1 MSEEKENVNGEDKG
15 FKIEINS
22 PEEAAKEYAE
32 HMEAEIVEDNAE
44 AEAKSTDETTEEEN
58 MEFAGGELGI
68 LKKQVEN
75 LENILKEKNEEIL
88 RRAADLDNYRKR
100 LTKETEDK
108 VRYANQAVV
117 KDFLPVM
124 DNIEMSLVHTEEDS
138 PLRQGIEL
146 TIKSFKDAL
155 ARHGVV
161 EVNSEIGTI
170 FDPAVHEAIMM
181 DNNPEY
187 ENNAITLCVQK
198 GYLLNERVIRPAKV
212 KVNKI

>member
-1 MSEEKENVNGEDKG
+1 MSEENKENMQQEEGV
-15 FKIEINS
+15 KINIES
-22 PEEAAKEYAE
+22 PEAE
-32 HMEAEIVEDNAE
+32 VIENAEQLQETHEAENISEE
-44 AEAKSTDETTEEEN
+44 AD
-58 MEFAGGELGI
+58 MGGGEIGI

-108 VRYANQAVV
+108 VRFANQAVV

-124 DNIEMSLVHTEEDS
+124 DNIEMALQHAEEGS
-138 PLRQGIEL
+138 PLREGIEL

-155 ARHGVV
+155 SKHGVK
-161 EVNSEIGTI
+161 EVDAEIGTI

-181 DNNPEY
+181 DNNTEY
-187 ENNAITLCVQK
+187 ENNAVTLCVQK
-198 GYLLNERVIRPAKV
+198 GYILNDRVIRPAKV

>member
-1 MSEEKENVNGEDKG
+1 MSEENKENMQQEEGV
-15 FKIEINS
+15 KINIES
-22 PEEAAKEYAE
+22 PEAE
-32 HMEAEIVEDNAE
+32 VIDNAE
-44 AEAKSTDETTEEEN
+44 QLQETQEAENISEEAD
-58 MEFAGGELGI
+58 MGGGEIGI

-88 RRAADLDNYRKR
+88 RHAADLDNYRKR

-108 VRYANQAVV
+108 VRFANQAVV

-124 DNIEMSLVHTEEDS
+124 DNIEMALQHAEEGS
-138 PLRQGIEL
+138 PLREGIEL

-155 ARHGVV
+155 SKHGVK
-161 EVNSEIGTI
+161 EVDAEIGTI

-181 DNNPEY
+181 DNNTEY
-187 ENNAITLCVQK
+187 ENNAVTLCVQK
-198 GYLLNERVIRPAKV
+198 GYILNDRVIRPAKV

>member
-1 MSEEKENVNGEDKG
+1 MSEEKDNVNTEEKAH
-15 FKIEINS
+15 KIEINS
-22 PEEAAKEYAE
+22 PEDLAKEYE
-32 HMEAEIVEDNAE
+32 KQAE
-44 AEAKSTDETTEEEN
+44 AETVENEPLENEVEENAEEN
-58 MEFAGGELGI
+58 MELAGGELGI

-124 DNIEMSLVHTEEDS
+124 DNIEMSLVHTEEAS

-161 EVNSEIGTI
+161 EVNSEIGTM

>member
-1 MSEEKENVNGEDKG
+1 MSEENKENMQHDEGV
-15 FKIEINS
+15 KIDIES
-22 PEEAAKEYAE
+22 PEAE
-32 HMEAEIVEDNAE
+32 VIENAE
-44 AEAKSTDETTEEEN
+44 EMQDTENQAEEAD
-58 MEFAGGELGI
+58 MGGGEIGI

-108 VRYANQAVV
+108 VRFANQAVV

-124 DNIEMSLVHTEEDS
+124 DNIEMALQHAEEGT
-138 PLRQGIEL
+138 PLREGIEL
-146 TIKSFKDAL
+146 TIKSFKDVL
-155 ARHGVV
+155 SRHGVT
-161 EVNSEIGTI
+161 EINSEIGTI

-181 DNNPEY
+181 DNTAEY

-198 GYLLNERVIRPAKV
+198 GYILNDRVIRPAKV

>member
-1 MSEEKENVNGEDKG
+1 MSEENKKNMQQEEGV
-15 FKIEINS
+15 KINIES
-22 PEEAAKEYAE
+22 PEAE
-32 HMEAEIVEDNAE
+32 VIENAEQLQETQEAENISEE
-44 AEAKSTDETTEEEN
+44 AD
-58 MEFAGGELGI
+58 MGGGEIGI

-108 VRYANQAVV
+108 VRFANQAVV

-124 DNIEMSLVHTEEDS
+124 DNIEMALQHTEEGT
-138 PLRQGIEL
+138 PLREGIEL

-155 ARHGVV
+155 SKHGVK
-161 EVNSEIGTI
+161 EVDAEIGTI

-181 DNNPEY
+181 DSTAEY

-198 GYLLNERVIRPAKV
+198 GYILNDRVIRPAKV

>member
-1 MSEEKENVNGEDKG
+1 MSEENKENMQQEEGV
-15 FKIEINS
+15 KINIES
-22 PEEAAKEYAE
+22 PEAE
-32 HMEAEIVEDNAE
+32 VIDNAE
-44 AEAKSTDETTEEEN
+44 QLQETQEAENISEEAD
-58 MEFAGGELGI
+58 MGGGEIGI

-108 VRYANQAVV
+108 IRFANQAVV

-124 DNIEMSLVHTEEDS
+124 DNIEMALQHAEEGS
-138 PLRQGIEL
+138 PLREGIEL

-155 ARHGVV
+155 SKHGVK
-161 EVNSEIGTI
+161 EVDAEIGTI

-181 DNNPEY
+181 DSTAEY

-198 GYLLNERVIRPAKV
+198 GYILNDRVIRPAKV

>member
-1 MSEEKENVNGEDKG
+1 MSEENKENMQQEEGV
-15 FKIEINS
+15 KINIES
-22 PEEAAKEYAE
+22 PEAE
-32 HMEAEIVEDNAE
+32 VIDNAE
-44 AEAKSTDETTEEEN
+44 KLQETQEAENISEEAD
-58 MEFAGGELGI
+58 MGGGEIGI

-108 VRYANQAVV
+108 VRFANQAVV

-124 DNIEMSLVHTEEDS
+124 DNIEMALQHAEEGT
-138 PLRQGIEL
+138 PLREGIEL
-146 TIKSFKDAL
+146 TIKSFKDVL
-155 ARHGVV
+155 SRHGVT
-161 EVNSEIGTI
+161 EINSEIGTI

-181 DNNPEY
+181 DNNTEY
-187 ENNAITLCVQK
+187 ENNAVTLCVQK
-198 GYLLNERVIRPAKV
+198 GYILNDRVIRPAKV

>member
-1 MSEEKENVNGEDKG
+1 MSKEKENMQSEEKGH
-15 FKIEINS
+15 KIEINS
-22 PEEAAKEYAE
+22 PEEAAKEFTE
-32 HMEAEIVEDNAE
+32 QMEAEIAEDKAAE
-44 AEAKSTDETTEEEN
+44 EVSTEPLEEEN

-108 VRYANQAVV
+108 IRYANQAVV

-124 DNIEMSLVHTEEDS
+124 DNIEMSLMHTEEGS

-155 ARHGVV
+155 SRHGVV
-161 EVNSEIGTI
+161 EVNSEIGTM

-181 DNNPEY
+181 DNNPEF

>member
-1 MSEEKENVNGEDKG
+1 MSEKEHDNQDVCGGESH
-15 FKIEINS
+15 KIEIET
-22 PEEAAKEYAE
+22 P
-32 HMEAEIVEDNAE
+32 EDNVFENAE
-44 AEAKSTDETTEEEN
+44 GIINDDAGQEIEN
-58 MEFAGGELGI
+58 TGEDDLAGGELGI
-68 LKKQVEN
+68 LKKQVAN

-108 VRYANQAVV
+108 VKFANQSVV

-124 DNIEMSLVHTEEDS
+124 DNIELTLQHTEEGS
-138 PLRQGIEL
+138 PLREGIEL

-155 ARHGVV
+155 SHHGVV
-161 EVNSEIGTI
+161 EVNSELGTI

-181 DNNPEY
+181 DNNAEY

-212 KVNKI
+212 KVNKL

>member
-1 MSEEKENVNGEDKG
+1 MSEENKENMQQEEGV
-15 FKIEINS
+15 KINIES
-22 PEEAAKEYAE
+22 PEAE
-32 HMEAEIVEDNAE
+32 VIDNAE
-44 AEAKSTDETTEEEN
+44 QLQETQEAENISEEAD
-58 MEFAGGELGI
+58 MGGGEIGI

-108 VRYANQAVV
+108 VRFANQAVV

-124 DNIEMSLVHTEEDS
+124 DNIEMALQHAEEGS
-138 PLRQGIEL
+138 PLREGIEL
-146 TIKSFKDAL
+146 TIKSFKDVL
-155 ARHGVV
+155 SRHGVT
-161 EVNSEIGTI
+161 EINSEIGTI

-181 DNNPEY
+181 DNNTEY
-187 ENNAITLCVQK
+187 ENNAVTLCVQK
-198 GYLLNERVIRPAKV
+198 GYILNDRVIRPAKV

>member
-1 MSEEKENVNGEDKG
+1 MSEEKNENMQQEDG
-15 FKIEINS
+15 VKIDIES
-22 PEEAAKEYAE
+22 PEAE
-32 HMEAEIVEDNAE
+32 VIENAE
-44 AEAKSTDETTEEEN
+44 ELQETEIQPEEDTE
-58 MEFAGGELGI
+58 MGGGEIGI

-108 VRYANQAVV
+108 VRFANQSVV
-117 KDFLPVM
+117 KDFLPVI
-124 DNIEMSLVHTEEDS
+124 DNIEMALQHTEEGT
-138 PLRQGIEL
+138 PLREGIEL

-155 ARHGVV
+155 SKHGVK
-161 EVNSEIGTI
+161 EVDAEIGTI

-181 DNNPEY
+181 DSTAEY

-198 GYLLNERVIRPAKV
+198 GYLLNDRVIRPAKV

>member
-1 MSEEKENVNGEDKG
+1 MSEENK
-15 FKIEINS
+15 
-22 PEEAAKEYAE
+22 
-32 HMEAEIVEDNAE
+32 
-44 AEAKSTDETTEEEN
+44 EN
-58 MEFAGGELGI
+58 MEQDEAVKINIESPEAEVIENVEEMQDEEILDDTDMGGGEIGI

-108 VRYANQAVV
+108 VRFANQSVV
-117 KDFLPVM
+117 KDFLPVI
-124 DNIEMSLVHTEEDS
+124 DNIEMSIQHTEEGS

-146 TIKSFKDAL
+146 TIKSFKDVL
-155 ARHGVV
+155 AKHGVS

-181 DNNPEY
+181 DNSSDY

-198 GYLLNERVIRPAKV
+198 GYLLNDRVIRPAKV

>member
-1 MSEEKENVNGEDKG
+1 MSEENKENMQQEEGV
-15 FKIEINS
+15 KINIES
-22 PEEAAKEYAE
+22 PEAE
-32 HMEAEIVEDNAE
+32 VIENAEQLQETQEAENISEE
-44 AEAKSTDETTEEEN
+44 AD
-58 MEFAGGELGI
+58 MGGSEIGI

-108 VRYANQAVV
+108 VRFANQAVV

-124 DNIEMSLVHTEEDS
+124 DNIEMALQHAEEGS
-138 PLRQGIEL
+138 PLREGIEL

-155 ARHGVV
+155 SKHGVK
-161 EVNSEIGTI
+161 EVDAEIGTI

-181 DNNPEY
+181 DNNTEY
-187 ENNAITLCVQK
+187 ENNAVTLCVQK
-198 GYLLNERVIRPAKV
+198 GYILNDRVIRPAKV

>member
-1 MSEEKENVNGEDKG
+1 MSEENKENMQHDEGV
-15 FKIEINS
+15 KIDIES
-22 PEEAAKEYAE
+22 PEAE
-32 HMEAEIVEDNAE
+32 VIENAE
-44 AEAKSTDETTEEEN
+44 EMQDTENQAEEAD
-58 MEFAGGELGI
+58 MGGGEIGI

-108 VRYANQAVV
+108 VRFANQSVV
-117 KDFLPVM
+117 KDFLPVI
-124 DNIEMSLVHTEEDS
+124 DNIEMALQHAEEGS
-138 PLRQGIEL
+138 PLREGIEL
-146 TIKSFKDAL
+146 TIKSFKDVL
-155 ARHGVV
+155 SRHGVT
-161 EVNSEIGTI
+161 EINSEIGTI

-181 DNNPEY
+181 DNTAEY

-198 GYLLNERVIRPAKV
+198 GYILNDRVIRPAKV

>member
-1 MSEEKENVNGEDKG
+1 MSEENKENMQQEEGV
-15 FKIEINS
+15 KINIES
-22 PEEAAKEYAE
+22 PEAE
-32 HMEAEIVEDNAE
+32 VIDNAE
-44 AEAKSTDETTEEEN
+44 QLQETQETENISEEAD
-58 MEFAGGELGI
+58 MGGGEIGI

-108 VRYANQAVV
+108 VRFANQAVV

-124 DNIEMSLVHTEEDS
+124 DNIEMALQHAEEGS
-138 PLRQGIEL
+138 PLREGIEL
-146 TIKSFKDAL
+146 TIKSFKDVL
-155 ARHGVV
+155 SRHGVT
-161 EVNSEIGTI
+161 EINSEIGTI

-181 DNNPEY
+181 DNNAEY
-187 ENNAITLCVQK
+187 ENNAVTLCVQK
-198 GYLLNERVIRPAKV
+198 GYILNDRVIRPAKV

>member
-1 MSEEKENVNGEDKG
+1 MSEENKENMQQEEGV
-15 FKIEINS
+15 KINIES
-22 PEEAAKEYAE
+22 PEAE
-32 HMEAEIVEDNAE
+32 VVENAE
-44 AEAKSTDETTEEEN
+44 ELQETEIQPEEDTE
-58 MEFAGGELGI
+58 MGGGEIGI

-108 VRYANQAVV
+108 VRFANQSVV
-117 KDFLPVM
+117 KDFLPVI
-124 DNIEMSLVHTEEDS
+124 DNIEMALQHTEEGT
-138 PLRQGIEL
+138 PLREGIEL

-155 ARHGVV
+155 SKHGVK
-161 EVNSEIGTI
+161 EVDAEIGTI

-181 DNNPEY
+181 DSTAEY

-198 GYLLNERVIRPAKV
+198 GYLLNDRVIRPAKV

>member
-1 MSEEKENVNGEDKG
+1 MSEENKENMQQEEGV
-15 FKIEINS
+15 KINIES
-22 PEEAAKEYAE
+22 PEAE
-32 HMEAEIVEDNAE
+32 VIDNAE
-44 AEAKSTDETTEEEN
+44 QLQETQEAENISEEAD
-58 MEFAGGELGI
+58 MGGGEIGI

-108 VRYANQAVV
+108 VRFANQAVV

-124 DNIEMSLVHTEEDS
+124 DNIEMALQHAEEGT
-138 PLRQGIEL
+138 PLREGIEL

-155 ARHGVV
+155 SKHGVK
-161 EVNSEIGTI
+161 EVDAEIGTI

-181 DNNPEY
+181 DSTAEY

-198 GYLLNERVIRPAKV
+198 GYILNDRVIRPAKV

>member
-1 MSEEKENVNGEDKG
+1 MSEENKENMQQEEGV
-15 FKIEINS
+15 KINIES
-22 PEEAAKEYAE
+22 PEAE
-32 HMEAEIVEDNAE
+32 VIENAEQLQETQEAENISEE
-44 AEAKSTDETTEEEN
+44 AD
-58 MEFAGGELGI
+58 MGGGEIGI

-108 VRYANQAVV
+108 VRFANQSVV
-117 KDFLPVM
+117 KDFLPVI
-124 DNIEMSLVHTEEDS
+124 DNIEMALQHTEEGT
-138 PLRQGIEL
+138 PLREGIEL
-146 TIKSFKDAL
+146 TIKSFKDVL
-155 ARHGVV
+155 SRHGVT
-161 EVNSEIGTI
+161 EINSEIGTI

-181 DNNPEY
+181 DNNTEY

-198 GYLLNERVIRPAKV
+198 GYLLNDRVIRPAKV

>member
-1 MSEEKENVNGEDKG
+1 MSEENKENMQHDEGV
-15 FKIEINS
+15 KIDIES
-22 PEEAAKEYAE
+22 PEAE
-32 HMEAEIVEDNAE
+32 VIENAE
-44 AEAKSTDETTEEEN
+44 EMQDTENQAEEAD
-58 MEFAGGELGI
+58 MGGGEIGI

-108 VRYANQAVV
+108 VRFANQAVV

-124 DNIEMSLVHTEEDS
+124 DNIEMALQHAEEGS
-138 PLRQGIEL
+138 PLREGIEL
-146 TIKSFKDAL
+146 TIKSFKDVL
-155 ARHGVV
+155 SRHGVT
-161 EVNSEIGTI
+161 EINSEIGTI

-181 DNNPEY
+181 DSTAEY

-198 GYLLNERVIRPAKV
+198 GYILNDRVIRPAKV

>member
-1 MSEEKENVNGEDKG
+1 MSKEKENMQSEEKGH
-15 FKIEINS
+15 KIEINS
-22 PEEAAKEYAE
+22 PEEAAKEFKE
-32 HMEAEIVEDNAE
+32 QMEAEIVEENAE
-44 AEAKSTDETTEEEN
+44 ETSEETATEEN
-58 MEFAGGELGI
+58 IEFAGGELGI

-108 VRYANQAVV
+108 IRYANQAVV

-124 DNIEMSLVHTEEDS
+124 DNIEMSLMHAEEGS

-155 ARHGVV
+155 SRHGVV
-161 EVNSEIGTI
+161 EVNSEIGTM

-181 DNNPEY
+181 DNNPEF

>member
-1 MSEEKENVNGEDKG
+1 MSEEKNENMQQEDG
-15 FKIEINS
+15 VKINIES
-22 PEEAAKEYAE
+22 PEAE
-32 HMEAEIVEDNAE
+32 VIENAEQLQETQEAENISEE
-44 AEAKSTDETTEEEN
+44 AD
-58 MEFAGGELGI
+58 MGGGEIGI

-108 VRYANQAVV
+108 VRFANQAVV

-124 DNIEMSLVHTEEDS
+124 DNIEMALQHAEEGT
-138 PLRQGIEL
+138 PLREGIEL

-155 ARHGVV
+155 SKHGVK
-161 EVNSEIGTI
+161 EVDAEIGTI

-181 DNNPEY
+181 DNNTEY
-187 ENNAITLCVQK
+187 ENNAVTLCVQK
-198 GYLLNERVIRPAKV
+198 GYILNDRVIRPAKV

>member
-1 MSEEKENVNGEDKG
+1 MSEENKENMQQEEGV
-15 FKIEINS
+15 KINIES
-22 PEEAAKEYAE
+22 PEAE
-32 HMEAEIVEDNAE
+32 VIDNAE
-44 AEAKSTDETTEEEN
+44 QLQETQEAENISEEAD
-58 MEFAGGELGI
+58 MGGGEIGI

-108 VRYANQAVV
+108 VRFANQAVV

-124 DNIEMSLVHTEEDS
+124 DNIEMALQHAEEGT
-138 PLRQGIEL
+138 PLREGIEL

-155 ARHGVV
+155 SKHGVT
-161 EVNSEIGTI
+161 EINSEIGTI

-181 DNNPEY
+181 DSTAEY

-198 GYLLNERVIRPAKV
+198 GYILNDRVIRPAKV

>member
-1 MSEEKENVNGEDKG
+1 MSEENKENMQQEEGV
-15 FKIEINS
+15 KINIES
-22 PEEAAKEYAE
+22 PEAE
-32 HMEAEIVEDNAE
+32 VIENAEQLQETQEAENISEE
-44 AEAKSTDETTEEEN
+44 AD
-58 MEFAGGELGI
+58 MGGGEIGI

-108 VRYANQAVV
+108 VRFANQAVV

-124 DNIEMSLVHTEEDS
+124 DNIEMALQHAEEGS
-138 PLRQGIEL
+138 PLREGIEL

-155 ARHGVV
+155 SKHGVK
-161 EVNSEIGTI
+161 EVDAEIGTI

-181 DNNPEY
+181 DSTAEY

-198 GYLLNERVIRPAKV
+198 GYLLNDRVIRPAKV

>member
-1 MSEEKENVNGEDKG
+1 MSEENKENMQQEEGV
-15 FKIEINS
+15 KINIES
-22 PEEAAKEYAE
+22 PEAE
-32 HMEAEIVEDNAE
+32 VIENAEKLQETQEAENISEE
-44 AEAKSTDETTEEEN
+44 AD
-58 MEFAGGELGI
+58 MGGGEIGI

-108 VRYANQAVV
+108 VRFANQAVV

-124 DNIEMSLVHTEEDS
+124 DNIEMALQHAEEGS
-138 PLRQGIEL
+138 PLREGIEL

-155 ARHGVV
+155 SKHGVT
-161 EVNSEIGTI
+161 EINSEIGTI

-181 DNNPEY
+181 DSTAEY

-198 GYLLNERVIRPAKV
+198 GYILNDRVIRPAKV